1 MIKHTLREK
10 LIFKYKW
17 EEHPSNVDGYIEVH
31 EKCAVRLCLMIV
43 LLPLLIALSP
53 LIVIIAWFQLTP
65 KLTKFP
71 DGEWTIYTV
80 KKNSDGRPN

>member
-1 MIKHTLREK
+1 MIKHTLIEN

-17 EEHPSNVDGYIEVH
+17 EEHPSQVDGYIEVH

-53 LIVIIAWFQLTP
+53 LIIIIAWFKLTP

-71 DGEWTIYTV
+71 DDEWTIYTV